1 MKIVSVYGKGN
12 VGKST
17 TLKLFLAKLLE
28 EEKFNCKLV
37 YPYDMKFDAESIR
50 QSVEAYLSAKRNK
63 MPFRNYDICVVF
75 EFNNR
80 KIGLTTKGD
89 DVVAL
94 SKHFEIFKANRCEI
108 CFCAARTNEKMHEW
122 LKNAA
127 EGDAVILY
135 EHTAVKTYNIKDAFV
150 KEKAANENIVNLLTY
165 ELRYI

>member
-1 MKIVSVYGKGN
+1 MKIVSVFGKGN

-17 TLKLFLAKLLE
+17 TLKLFLARLLK
-28 EEKFNCKLV
+28 EEKYNCKLV
-37 YPYDMKFDAESIR
+37 YPYDMKFDAESIL
-50 QSVEAYLSAKRNK
+50 QNVEAYLSAKRNK

-89 DVVAL
+89 DVKAL
-94 SKHFEIFKANRCEI
+94 ERHFEIFKANRCEI

-127 EGDAVILY
+127 GGDAVILY
-135 EHTAVKTYNIKDAFV
+135 EHTAVKTYNLKDAFFS
-150 KEKAANENIVNLLTY
+150 EKTANENMVNLLMR
-165 ELRYI
+165 ELK